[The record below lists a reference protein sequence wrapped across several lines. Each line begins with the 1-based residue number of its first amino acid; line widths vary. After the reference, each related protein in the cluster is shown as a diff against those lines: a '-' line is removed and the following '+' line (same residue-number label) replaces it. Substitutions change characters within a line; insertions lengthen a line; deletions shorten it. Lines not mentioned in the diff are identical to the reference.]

1 MDINPLGDLN
11 NYFDL
16 GIFSVN
22 DDFYM
27 IMNNDPV
34 LSSDNIL
41 LQFFGFKKELLNSS
55 MNEVI

>member
-1 MDINPLGDLN
+1 MDINPQGDLN
-11 NYFDL
+11 KYFDL
-16 GIFSVN
+16 GLVNVN

-41 LQFFGFKKELLNSS
+41 QQFFGFKKELLNSS